1 METQLL
7 TQLSPAIAKQVQQY
21 LSSLGYYGGQIDGIV
36 GKQTSYAWAS
46 WKGHNW
52 LGRTTQ
58 IGSDSFR
65 RLKEQARTE
74 VGIDWSNFDSQ
85 VSIYFTVREV
95 TNGDRR
101 RIPTDATIRSNIIQL
116 AGELDKIRDQWG
128 SAIGVTSW
136 YRPPDVNR
144 AVGGARN
151 SQHILGKA
159 ADIYP
164 LQGDTL
170 AFQRWL
176 DKRWNKA
183 LGYGAAR
190 GFVHVDLRVGRIRWH
205 Y

>member
-46 WKGHNW
+46 WKGDNW

-85 VSIYFTVREV
+85 VSVYFTVREV

-116 AGELDKIRDQWG
+116 AKELDKIREQWG

-136 YRPPDVNR
+136 YRPAAINR

-183 LGYGAAR
+183 LGYGANR

>member
-46 WKGHNW
+46 WKGDNW
-52 LGRTTQ
+52 LGRTTE
-58 IGSDSFR
+58 IGSGSFQ
-65 RLKEQARTE
+65 RLKEQAGTE
-74 VGIDWSNFDSQ
+74 VGIDWSNFDSP
-85 VSIYFTVREV
+85 VSVYFTVREV
-95 TNGDRR
+95 TNRDCT
-101 RIPTDATIRSNIIQL
+101 RIPTDATIRSNIIRL
-116 AGELDKIRDQWG
+116 AKELDKIREQWG

-136 YRPPDVNR
+136 YRPAAINR

-170 AFQRWL
+170 AFQGWL

-183 LGYGAAR
+183 LGYGANR